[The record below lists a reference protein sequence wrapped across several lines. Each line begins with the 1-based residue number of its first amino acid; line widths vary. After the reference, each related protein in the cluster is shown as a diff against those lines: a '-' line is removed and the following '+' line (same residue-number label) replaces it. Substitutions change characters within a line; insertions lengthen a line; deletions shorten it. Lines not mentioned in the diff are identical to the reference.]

1 MNYRGVRRHY
11 YSQAEADA
19 AIALFRT
26 NTICAA
32 CEQPLLGEDSL
43 PVNPPPVPANPV
55 PAAAPVPNTAAP
67 AQPIRCVALAAG
79 VIQVTINGVTLT
91 INGDFTYS

>member
-32 CEQPLLGEDSL
+32 CEQPLLGEDGL
-43 PVNPPPVPANPV
+43 PVNPPPVPVQAQAPAVPV
-55 PAAAPVPNTAAP
+55 QAQPNP

-91 INGDFTYS
+91 INGDFTHP